1 MPEAVDRH
9 GAWPYVTPLD
19 SSPQDGFRGRGTV
32 LRLRLR
38 AAVHRTKLTRALAE
52 GVDPDAGDELA
63 LRARQLTSER
73 ARKAFAHTLRRTIA
87 EAHLPASTRARVSI
101 IDGGAV
107 RDAEDAIAG
116 LIERLLS
123 PLPVRAQGV
132 ALLERILTNAD
143 GVRSTS
149 GASPAR
155 FGRRSVMPPLHWI
168 CGSQGYTSSRS
179 LYKA

>member
-63 LRARQLTSER
+63 LRTRQLTGER

-123 PLPVRAQGV
+123 PLPVRAQGM

-143 GVRSTS
+143 GSPLYNRSEPGALRQTICDATAALDRWQS
-149 GASPAR
+149 GLHE
-155 FGRRSVMPPLHWI
+155 FPL
-168 CGSQGYTSSRS
+168 
-179 LYKA
+179 AV